1 MVQVAG
7 LAGFVDG
14 VFKGMDWAEGLK
26 DRKRARAMED
36 EEHKWRREQ
45 MDWAREDQAAQ
56 RDELAFTKAER
67 ERLAKFRD
75 DDEAAW
81 NATVDQL
88 KGIGPDGTATAPRRD
103 PMDMPDVAG
112 GQRLGF
118 GIPTREEVEAAQPG
132 VTRPAQP
139 AAPQGVGRLGLSTM
153 NARPPA
159 ADGQPPQVMSEAP
172 TRGPDPAAPAP
183 VVIRRPVGGMSI
195 RDLASQLGPDI
206 VGYQQGHVDP
216 RLARAAGVG
225 QPQAAGI
232 MSEGPTRPADPQVPP
247 PVSIAMRPGEMS
259 LRDAYASLGADGV
272 GYGAGRVDPRLARA
286 ATAQE
291 AKKSLEV
298 VAAPGL
304 PEDVILQADGSI
316 IGADSGR
323 AYDRNAIAPLIEAAR
338 RPATQ
343 RDPSARGKLAYAE
356 AAMRA
361 QLEDMARRQAL
372 SPKFAQAEEQAKAQ
386 IAEEYAR
393 RQARQS
399 QPPQQTAQDAAGR
412 RAQSIADAV
421 GEIRSPITVATDA
434 LGRGGQR
441 LIQGANTALGYGASA
456 VGATDTGAE
465 AFRRADRYGGHA
477 EQGAPAAAPAQA
489 AAPAAAPDQP
499 GRPSTVLPAVQPA
512 QLSFGGAPAPAAPA
526 GTGAAA
532 AEKAARTTFGMGII
546 GEGMPVK
553 TTPARRERA
562 AADGLRMFNEQEMPA
577 IVERFLRTGRVKE
590 AEAFQEWAKQ
600 QGVQKGIKSYM
611 AATHAM
617 MLRDTDAAEKHLTD
631 VFNNADYYDDGFS
644 IPKGGLEIIEGEGGK
659 IRRARLTMVNDRTGE
674 SVTQEYSGEDLMM
687 MAYSALDPVAAFEAG
702 WAAVND
708 PKKKPT
714 TSDTLKDLKSAT
726 EILKAAIEAEA
737 KSRGEEYPNAEA
749 ILEGYSAAEVIAAAQ
764 ALQAN
769 PGADIFSLLGDVPVA
784 TFE

>member
-26 DRKRARAMED
+26 DRKRGRATED
-36 EEHKWRREQ
+36 EEHAWRREQ
-45 MDWAREDQAAQ
+45 QDWAREDQAAQ

-67 ERLAKFRD
+67 ERLKTYRED
-75 DDEAAW
+75 DAAAW
-81 NATVDQL
+81 NATVDQM

-112 GQRLGF
+112 NQRLGF

-159 ADGQPPQVMSEAP
+159 AAGQPPQVMSEAP

-183 VVIRRPVGGMSI
+183 VVLVDPNTGQRQLSI
-195 RDLASQLGPDI
+195 RDLAREIGPEI
-206 VGYQQGHVDP
+206 
-216 RLARAAGVG
+216 
-225 QPQAAGI
+225 
-232 MSEGPTRPADPQVPP
+232 S
-247 PVSIAMRPGEMS
+247 
-259 LRDAYASLGADGV
+259 
-272 GYGAGRVDPRLARA
+272 GYGAGRVDPRLAGA
-286 ATAQE
+286 AGIPQTSAGQPVPATASEPTYEQWAAMNRSQRE
-291 AKKSLEV
+291 AV
-298 VAAPGL
+298 GL
-304 PEDVILQADGSI
+304 PVSA
-316 IGADSGR
+316 IGGEWRYQNDKGDAR
-323 AYDRNAIAPLIEAAR
+323 EKAA
-338 RPATQ
+338 A
-343 RDPSARGKLAYAE
+343 
-356 AAMRA
+356 
-361 QLEDMARRQAL
+361 
-372 SPKFAQAEEQAKAQ
+372 FAQAEEQAKAQ

-499 GRPSTVLPAVQPA
+499 GRSSTVLPAVQPA
-512 QLSFGGAPAPAAPA
+512 QLSFGEAPAPAAPA